1 MDNKKL
7 LRLMKNAGFNTVS
20 LSKATGIS
28 VSTLNKIVYGVTTNP
43 TIDNLQNIA
52 RALGCGVDDFL
63 DSEEEESS
71 SQIHTIAAHH
81 DGDWTQEELDEIE
94 EFKRYILSKRKNK

>member
-1 MDNKKL
+1 MDNKKI
-7 LRLMKNAGFNTVS
+7 LRLMKEAGFNTVS

-52 RALGCGVDDFL
+52 RALDCGVDDFL
-63 DSEEEESS
+63 ETEQEVN
-71 SQIHTIAAHH
+71 TIAAHH
-81 DGDWTQEELDEIE
+81 DSEKWTQEELDEIE
-94 EFKRYILSKRKNK
+94 EFKKYVLSKRKQD